1 MTKETPLTIAS
12 ILASI
17 GVVIVGIVLSS
28 AAFGQGNTTPWWHD
42 PKYLLQIQT
51 RSYEPSNFTELWQA
65 NQPKDAIE
73 AQSDGEMKKFENS
86 KMGLSFQIPSEWNL
100 TSSEPQLCEDNACTL
115 NFQRNLTGQS
125 YPFLWYVEAYKLNG
139 SDSMTFK

>member
-1 MTKETPLTIAS
+1 MTDMFKSLERNHASNVHHCEKEFSVMNKETRLTMAS

-28 AAFGQGNTTPWWHD
+28 AAFGQGNTTTPWWHD
-42 PKYLLQIQT
+42 PKYLSQIQG

-86 KMGLSFQIPSEWNL
+86 KMGLIISIPI
-100 TSSEPQLCEDNACTL
+100 
-115 NFQRNLTGQS
+115 
-125 YPFLWYVEAYKLNG
+125 
-139 SDSMTFK
+139 

>member
-1 MTKETPLTIAS
+1 MTDMFKSLERNHDSNVHHCQKEFSIMTKETALTIAS

-17 GVVIVGIVLSS
+17 GVVIVGVVLTSS
-28 AAFGQGNTTPWWHD
+28 TAFGQGNTTTTWWHD
-42 PKYLLQIQT
+42 PKYLSQIQSSP
-51 RSYEPSNFTELWQA
+51 SYEPSNFTELWQA

-100 TSSEPQLCEDNACTL
+100 TSSEPTDCE
-115 NFQRNLTGQS
+115 
-125 YPFLWYVEAYKLNG
+125 V
-139 SDSMTFK
+139 